1 MVCGGGGKGS
11 CSKPNFPS
19 ERWLWGFILNPRE
32 GKVHGHFDTRSR
44 EISLI
49 TGALAHPS
57 ESTIDIAGL
66 ACSRKIADFWASSH
80 SKDEGSA

>member
-1 MVCGGGGKGS
+1 MGEAVREAAVNQIFLQKGGFG
-11 CSKPNFPS
+11 
-19 ERWLWGFILNPRE
+19 GFILNPRE

-57 ESTIDIAGL
+57 ESTSDIAGL
-66 ACSRKIADFWASSH
+66 ACSRKIADFWASLH